1 MLDINADGL
10 ARSEHYRQLAVSL
23 RTLIPTLKT
32 PESRFELRE
41 LADDIERLAE
51 FALLAAEP
59 PPSMDLLP
67 ECRVA

>member
-1 MLDINADGL
+1 MLDIKAERL
-10 ARSEHYRQLAVSL
+10 ARSEHYRRLAVSL

-41 LADDIERLAE
+41 LADDFERLAE

-59 PPSMDLLP
+59 SPTDEPLS
-67 ECRVA
+67 EYRVA

>member
-1 MLDINADGL
+1 MLHIKADSL
-10 ARSEHYRQLAVSL
+10 ACSEHYRQLAVSL

-41 LADDIERLAE
+41 LADDFERLAE
-51 FALLAAEP
+51 FALLATEP
-59 PPSMDLLP
+59 LPRGDPFP

>member
-1 MLDINADGL
+1 MLDIKADGL

-41 LADDIERLAE
+41 LAEDFERLAE

-59 PPSMDLLP
+59 SLTDDPLS

>member
-10 ARSEHYRQLAVSL
+10 ARSEHYRQLAISL

-59 PPSMDLLP
+59 PPSVDLLP